1 MPDYENDL
9 AFKPA
14 MSWEDLC
21 EWVKDNYKEVFI
33 SKSFISFW
41 NKKWLSVLR
50 FYKAGLVS
58 AENNNFESDNL
69 EFTIAENVSYERMKT
84 IIEALWG

>member
-21 EWVKDNYKEVFI
+21 KAYGKDDREDCFSI
-33 SKSFISFW
+33 RLSDRQSLTFW
-41 NKKWLSVLR
+41 ADGDVSLR
-50 FYKAGLVS
+50 YIGEEGMNMRIRL
-58 AENNNFESDNL
+58 
-69 EFTIAENVSYERMKT
+69 AENVSYERMKT
-84 IIEALWG
+84 IIEAMWGE